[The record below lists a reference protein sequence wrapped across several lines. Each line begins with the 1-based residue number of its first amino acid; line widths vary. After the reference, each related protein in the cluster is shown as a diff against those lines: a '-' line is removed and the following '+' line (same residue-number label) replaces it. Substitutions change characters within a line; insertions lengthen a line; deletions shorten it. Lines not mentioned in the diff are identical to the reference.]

1 MAQLT
6 DNDVLDLAKLA
17 KLSLSNEEVEHFKK
31 DLDEILNFVEKLNE
45 LNTEGLEPT
54 RQVTGLTNV
63 MRQDKVQDYGIER
76 KAILDNVPQTDGNQI
91 KVRKVL

>member
-63 MRQDKVQDYGIER
+63 MRQDKVQDYGIDR

>member
-6 DNDVLDLAKLA
+6 NNDVLDLAKLA

-31 DLDEILNFVEKLNE
+31 DLVEILNFVEKLNE

-54 RQVTGLTNV
+54 HQVTGLTNV